1 VLHSGAAP
9 SAEELMKHEL
19 LERGKQHVFSTG
31 LPDSGTK
38 LCKANMKYG
47 LAKIHCVQE
56 HLGLEPNA
64 FFFGTP
70 DMTITRNVNR
80 WANGF
85 GYGGKLCWGDGTQE
99 LIILDAKP
107 NGCGM
112 LVGGLDR
119 LPPARD
125 LIERIQKLKEERI
138 TIDGVEIHWD
148 FGKSN
153 HFIDVFR
160 VQPMTD
166 DVDLPEFAFITHYA
180 GDELRGDAQGTFGL
194 YYDYSPRLMQMAE
207 VLETPFG
214 PCRYLTGRA
223 ATEYLERF
231 RYVEQFSKQRRLLA
245 AERLFGD
252 FQLLGNETH
261 QGLLNYNEL
270 LLGCHPVTE
279 DRNVLYPLVLRSDLP
294 AYLIRGKPNLT
305 PEQVEILGFRE
316 RAERLGVYESLLTA
330 NVVPHGGGYVFD
342 HMLDVLQV
350 HEIHGTRYFE
360 MDAYHD
366 YGRKILQNVREIPYS
381 YRGREVALRTFEL
394 ELAEPVAKL
403 TPVYVMKV

>member
-1 VLHSGAAP
+1 MLHAATP
-9 SAEELMKHEL
+9 LTAEDVMRQEL
-19 LERGKQHVFSTG
+19 LDRGKQHIFSTG

-56 HLGLEPNA
+56 HLGLEPDA

-80 WANGF
+80 WTNGF

-99 LIILDAKP
+99 LIILDAKA
-107 NGCGM
+107 NACGM
-112 LVGGLDR
+112 LVGGLDH
-119 LPPARD
+119 LPSVND
-125 LIERIQKLKEERI
+125 LIDRIQSLKEERV
-138 TIDGVEIHWD
+138 TIDGVEIDWD
-148 FGKSN
+148 FCKSN
-153 HFIDVFR
+153 HFIDIFR
-160 VQPMTD
+160 AAPMVD
-166 DVDLPEFAFITHYA
+166 DVEIPEFAFITHYA

-194 YYDYSPRLMQMAE
+194 YYDFSPRLMEMAE
-207 VLETPFG
+207 ILETPFG
-214 PCRYLTGRA
+214 PCRYLTGRNA
-223 ATEYLERF
+223 GEYLERF
-231 RYVEQFSKQRRLLA
+231 RYVEQFSKQRRLMA

-261 QGLLNYNEL
+261 QGLLNYNEM

-279 DRNVLYPLVLRSDLP
+279 NQEVLYPLVLRSDLP

-305 PEQVEILGFRE
+305 PEHIEILGFRE
-316 RAERLGVYESLLTA
+316 RAERLGIYDSLLTA
-330 NVVPHGGGYVFD
+330 NVVPHGGGYVFER
-342 HMLDVLQV
+342 MLDVLAV
-350 HEIHGTRYFE
+350 HEVRGTRYFE

-366 YGRKILQNVREIPYS
+366 YGRKVLANVREIPYS
-381 YRGREVALRTFEL
+381 YRGREVASRTFEL